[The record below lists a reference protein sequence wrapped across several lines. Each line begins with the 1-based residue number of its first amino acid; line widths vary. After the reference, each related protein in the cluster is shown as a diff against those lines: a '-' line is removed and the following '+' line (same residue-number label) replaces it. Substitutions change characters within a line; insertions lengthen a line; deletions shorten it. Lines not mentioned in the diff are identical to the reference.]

1 MSGILEHIEGHKE
14 IRELTDRQ
22 LKGLAE
28 EVRQYIIGCVSQNGG
43 HLASNLGVV
52 ELTLALLAEFDPET
66 DRIVWDVGHQSY
78 TYKMFTGRKQSL
90 RKVRSEGGP
99 SGFPSRKESPADCF
113 GTGHASTSISAALG
127 MAAARRMAGR
137 DCAVIAV
144 IGDGA
149 LTGGM
154 AYEAMNNAGSLKED
168 LIVVLNDNERAISAN
183 TGSIADFLARVRFS
197 PARRKFEGAFKQALA
212 YIPLLGGPIRQ
223 AGHLIKRSLK
233 GLLLPKMLFEDMG
246 FTYIG
251 PLDGHNIRLIR
262 SAVTDARKLG
272 GPVMIH
278 LVTKKGKGYEPAEQ
292 DPCAYHGTGP
302 FDPSIGAMDNGMKPG
317 FTKVF
322 SDKLLKMAAS
332 DDRICAITAA
342 MPDGTGLDCF
352 KAKFPD
358 RYFDVGIAEG
368 HALTFAAGLASE
380 GMVPVLAVYSTFL
393 QRAYDQL
400 IHDVALQGL
409 HVVMCVDRAGIV
421 GEDGATH
428 QGAYDMAMAAAAPG
442 VTVLAPSDA
451 SELRAMM
458 DWSVKEATGPVLIR
472 YAKQAAVEGEPTSFK
487 PGEARILRKGA
498 GFAIIAAGPMAYE
511 AVNAAETL
519 ANEGMDPVVVDARSV
534 KPIDEGLV
542 REMLRTCGSVLTV
555 EEGVA
560 RGGLFAAVSLLRD
573 DESMAKVIPFG
584 LPEEPIMHGSRKSV
598 LARLGFEAKG
608 IADAARRA
616 AGEAGAG
623 HGR

>member
-1 MSGILEHIEGHKE
+1 MSGILDQVDGHKD
-14 IRELTDRQ
+14 IRALTDRQ
-22 LKGLAE
+22 LKQLAE
-28 EVRQYIIGCVSQNGG
+28 EAREYIIGCVSVNGG
-43 HLASNLGVV
+43 HLASNLGAV

-78 TYKMFTGRKQSL
+78 TFKMFTGRKQAL
-90 RKVRSEGGP
+90 MKVRSEGGP
-99 SGFPSRKESPADCF
+99 SGFPSRRESPADCF

-154 AYEAMNNAGSLKED
+154 AYEAMNNAGFLKED

-197 PARRKFEGAFKQALA
+197 PARRKFEGAFKQLLSS
-212 YIPLLGGPIRQ
+212 IPLLGGPIRQ
-223 AGHLIKRSLK
+223 AGHLLKRSLK

-278 LVTKKGKGYEPAEQ
+278 LVTKKGKGYDPAEQ

-302 FDPSIGAMDNGMKPG
+302 FDPSVGAANNGAKPG

-322 SDKLLKMAAS
+322 SDKLLEIAAS
-332 DDRICAITAA
+332 DRRVCAITAA

-352 KAKFPD
+352 KERFPD

-380 GMVPVLAVYSTFL
+380 GMIPVLAVYSTFL
-393 QRAYDQL
+393 QRAYDQM

-409 HVVMCVDRAGIV
+409 HVVMCVDRAGVV

-428 QGAYDMAMAAAAPG
+428 QGVYDMAMGTAAPG

-458 DWSVKEATGPVLIR
+458 DWAVKEASGPVIIR
-472 YAKQAAVEGEPTSFK
+472 YAKQAAAEGGPAAFEP
-487 PGEARILRKGA
+487 GRARMLRRGSGLA
-498 GFAIIAAGPMAYE
+498 LIAAGPIAHE
-511 AVNAAETL
+511 AVKAAEIL
-519 ANEGMDPVVVDARSV
+519 SKDGLDPAVVDIRSL
-534 KPIDEGLV
+534 KPVDEAMI
-542 REMLRTCGSVLTV
+542 RELLKACATVLTI

-573 DESMAKVIPFG
+573 EAGMATIIPFG
-584 LPEEPIMHGSRKSV
+584 LPEEPILHGNRKDA
-598 LARLGFEAKG
+598 LARLGFDAEG
-608 IADAARRA
+608 IANVARRA
-616 AGEAGAG
+616 MGKAGAG
-623 HGR
+623 NGR

>member
-1 MSGILEHIEGHKE
+1 MSGILDHVKGHEDIKA
-14 IRELTDRQ
+14 LTDRQ
-22 LKGLAE
+22 LKELAE
-28 EVRQYIIGCVSQNGG
+28 QARRYIIGCVSANGG
-43 HLASNLGVV
+43 HLASNLGTV
-52 ELTLALLAEFDPET
+52 ELTLALLAEFDPGS
-66 DRIVWDVGHQSY
+66 DRIIWDVGHQSY
-78 TYKMFTGRKQSL
+78 TYKLFTGRKEAL
-90 RKVRSEGGP
+90 LKIRSEGGP

-127 MAAARRMAGR
+127 MAAARRMMGR

-154 AYEAMNNAGSLKED
+154 AYEAMNNAGFLKED
-168 LIVVLNDNERAISAN
+168 LIVILNDNDRAISAN
-183 TGSIADFLARVRFS
+183 TGSISDFLAKVRFS
-197 PARRKFEGAFKQALA
+197 PARRKLEGAFKQVLA
-212 YIPLLGGPIRQ
+212 SIPLLGGPVRQ

-233 GLLLPKMLFEDMG
+233 GLLLHKMLFEEMG

-292 DPCAYHGTGP
+292 DPLCYHGTGP
-302 FDPSIGAMDNGMKPG
+302 FDPNVGVADNGAKPG

-322 SDKLLKMAAS
+322 SDKLIEIAAS
-332 DDRICAITAA
+332 DPKVIAITAA

-352 KAKFPD
+352 KQKFPE

-380 GMVPVLAVYSTFL
+380 GMVPVIAIYSTFL
-393 QRAYDQL
+393 QRAYDQM
-400 IHDVALQGL
+400 IHDIALQGL
-409 HVVMCVDRAGIV
+409 HVVLCVDRAGIV

-428 QGAYDMAMAAAAPG
+428 QGAYDLAMAAAAPG
-442 VTVLAPSDA
+442 FTVLAPSDA

-458 DWSVKEATGPVLIR
+458 DWAVKDASGPVLIR
-472 YAKQAAVEGEPTSFK
+472 YSKQVATEGQPVPFAPGKARLLRRGSRLAIVSAGSASYDAMKAAVRLSEDGIDPTVADVRSLK
-487 PGEARILRKGA
+487 PLDEELMREILRTHSTVI
-498 GFAIIAAGPMAYE
+498 AI
-511 AVNAAETL
+511 
-519 ANEGMDPVVVDARSV
+519 
-534 KPIDEGLV
+534 
-542 REMLRTCGSVLTV
+542 

-560 RGGLFAAVSLLRD
+560 RGGLFSALSLLRD
-573 DESMAKVIPFG
+573 EAGMATVIPYG
-584 LPEEPIMHGSRKSV
+584 LPEEAILHGSRNSALK
-598 LARLGFEAKG
+598 RLGFDDEG
-608 IADAARRA
+608 IARA
-616 AGEAGAG
+616 AKEAIREAEV
-623 HGR
+623 RR